1 MAALRRPGA
10 SGCSPQPHFRGLG
23 NARCLPLQFDW
34 GSCFP
39 VVVYLSRAIP
49 EKGIILS
56 DLLFWLAVVQDK
68 AFFLSVP
75 PFFRPV
81 IQKTGLF
88 LSDLP
93 CFNPLSRKKAISC
106 PTSRWGKVLTRGDF
120 DWLRKDYRSGTI
132 DNK

>member
-1 MAALRRPGA
+1 MAALRRPIA
-10 SGCSPQPHFRGLG
+10 FGCFPPPHFRGLG
-23 NARCLPLQFDW
+23 NARCLPLQYGW

-39 VVVYLSRAIP
+39 VAIKSSGAIP
-49 EKGIILS
+49 ERGGFLS
-56 DLLFWLAVVQDK
+56 DPLFWLAVVQDK

-75 PFFRPV
+75 LFFRPV

-106 PTSRWGKVLTRGDF
+106 PTSRWGKVLTRSDF
-120 DWLRKDYRSGTI
+120 DWNRKDYSSGTN